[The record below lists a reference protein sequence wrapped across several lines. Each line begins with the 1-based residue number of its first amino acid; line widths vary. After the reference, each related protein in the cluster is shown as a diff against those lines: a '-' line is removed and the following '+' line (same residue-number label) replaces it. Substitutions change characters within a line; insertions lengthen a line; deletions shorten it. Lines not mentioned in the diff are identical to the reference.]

1 MYSVLT
7 GNPSM
12 VLSDHN
18 SAKLSPAA
26 LTGKRKI
33 RINSIVDDDKQ
44 NYAAINCKYCYKL
57 LLIKLLIYL
66 D

>member
-1 MYSVLT
+1 
-7 GNPSM
+7 M

-26 LTGKRKI
+26 LIGKRKI
-33 RINSIVDDDKQ
+33 RINSIADDDRQ
-44 NYAAINCKYCYKL
+44 NYAAISCKYCYKL